1 MLIIAQGG
9 ERRIGDEKVKRKQE
23 VEIVVSELQKYDGI
37 AEIDTEVLR
46 LAVGCALK
54 KVRNEKFLERH
65 RTYR

>member
-1 MLIIAQGG
+1 M
-9 ERRIGDEKVKRKQE
+9 KRKQE
-23 VEIVVSELQKYDGI
+23 VETVASELQKYDGL

-54 KVRNEKFLERH
+54 RVRNEKFSERH

>member
-1 MLIIAQGG
+1 M
-9 ERRIGDEKVKRKQE
+9 KRKQE
-23 VEIVVSELQKYDGI
+23 AEIVVSELQKYDGL

-54 KVRNEKFLERH
+54 RVRNEKFSERH